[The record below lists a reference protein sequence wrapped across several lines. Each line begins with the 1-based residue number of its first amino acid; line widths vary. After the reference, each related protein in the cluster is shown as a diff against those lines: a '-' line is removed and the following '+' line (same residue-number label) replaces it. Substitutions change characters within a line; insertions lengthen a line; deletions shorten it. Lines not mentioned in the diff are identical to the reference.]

1 MQHAQVFY
9 AIVGLGFNLMFILY
23 QFSFVITGK
32 LSAYLTT
39 TDVKHSNVSGQ
50 AKTAQRKQE
59 TVDNLGQ
66 NERKKR
72 NELNYDY

>member
-1 MQHAQVFY
+1 MEC
-9 AIVGLGFNLMFILY
+9 
-23 QFSFVITGK
+23 FVIFVVAWCWCNATESK
-32 LSAYLTT
+32 PQ
-39 TDVKHSNVSGQ
+39 NVSGQ